1 MKGGAYGA
9 TSSFDPRT
17 GVFAYGSAQDPNIV
31 GTISAF
37 DKAAGYL
44 ASVELSDAEITR
56 GIIGAIS
63 DLDSYQLPDAKGHSA
78 LLRSL
83 IGNTDKKRQAT
94 RDQVLSTSIDSF
106 RKLADALQAGNLTGK
121 IVVVGP
127 PIAVAEA
134 KKSVDFDVT
143 AVL

>member
-1 MKGGAYGA
+1 
-9 TSSFDPRT
+9 
-17 GVFAYGSAQDPNIV
+17 
-31 GTISAF
+31 
-37 DKAAGYL
+37 
-44 ASVELSDAEITR
+44 
-56 GIIGAIS
+56 
-63 DLDSYQLPDAKGHSA
+63 
-78 LLRSL
+78 
-83 IGNTDKKRQAT
+83 
-94 RDQVLSTSIDSF
+94 VLSTSIDSF